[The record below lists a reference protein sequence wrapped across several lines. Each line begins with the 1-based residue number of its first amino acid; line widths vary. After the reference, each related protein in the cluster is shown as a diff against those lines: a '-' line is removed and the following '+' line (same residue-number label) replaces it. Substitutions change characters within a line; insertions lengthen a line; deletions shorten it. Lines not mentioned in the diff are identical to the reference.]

1 MIVNLF
7 LFWRIGLFL
16 IGFLGATVFPKVEN
30 GALGSE
36 ANGQFDY
43 WLSWAQW
50 DGGHYFDIATR
61 GYLIDTDYA
70 FFPLFP
76 VLIKFTNNLTGG
88 NTITSGLLI
97 SNLALLTFL
106 FVLKK
111 YAERISSKR
120 EAQNIITTF
129 LVFPTTFFAAA
140 FYSESLFLL
149 FVVATFLFLNERKY
163 LPAAILAAL
172 AGITRLVGI
181 FLVLSLAYSYFAT
194 IKFQISKV
202 NRKILHLTV
211 ALFGFSSYAIYL
223 WYKLNDPIRFLTVQS
238 IWNRI
243 VTDPISTIFSY
254 LWRYITRQ
262 TIPINDFFDLATTL
276 VFLIILILG
285 RKKISSSLWIFSVLV
300 ILIPASTGTL
310 TSMPRYA
317 LSSLGAFVIL
327 GKFLEEKPWLKIPLW
342 SVSLSTQ
349 AYLLVRFITGYW
361 VA

>member
-111 YAERISSKR
+111 YAKRISSKR

-129 LVFPTTFFAAA
+129 LV
-140 FYSESLFLL
+140 LC
-149 FVVATFLFLNERKY
+149 
-163 LPAAILAAL
+163 
-172 AGITRLVGI
+172 
-181 FLVLSLAYSYFAT
+181 
-194 IKFQISKV
+194 
-202 NRKILHLTV
+202 
-211 ALFGFSSYAIYL
+211 FS
-223 WYKLNDPIRFLTVQS
+223 
-238 IWNRI
+238 
-243 VTDPISTIFSY
+243 
-254 LWRYITRQ
+254 
-262 TIPINDFFDLATTL
+262 
-276 VFLIILILG
+276 
-285 RKKISSSLWIFSVLV
+285 
-300 ILIPASTGTL
+300 
-310 TSMPRYA
+310 
-317 LSSLGAFVIL
+317 
-327 GKFLEEKPWLKIPLW
+327 
-342 SVSLSTQ
+342 
-349 AYLLVRFITGYW
+349 
-361 VA
+361 